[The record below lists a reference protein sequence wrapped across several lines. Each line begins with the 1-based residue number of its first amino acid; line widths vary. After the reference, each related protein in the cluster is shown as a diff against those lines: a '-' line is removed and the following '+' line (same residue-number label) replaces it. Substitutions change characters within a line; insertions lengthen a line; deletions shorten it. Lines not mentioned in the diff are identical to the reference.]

1 MALHRRY
8 KRVATLVLL
17 LLCSVMAFA
26 QDQSITI
33 DVRKATLKQ
42 VFNIIEKQTGYRF
55 SYRNALVDDRKDI
68 TLKRQNT
75 PLRHVLNEVLA
86 GRMLEYSI
94 VPPKTVVISDKAAD
108 KPVARQN
115 NTKFVSGVVCDA
127 NGEPIIG
134 ASVHE
139 EGTKNA
145 TVTNIDGRF
154 ELNVRSES
162 VLTVSYIGFLS
173 KQVKAGENLK
183 IELAEDNKV
192 LEEVVVVGYG
202 TMKKRNLTGAVSSV
216 DASVIQDSH
225 ATNIANAL
233 QGSTS
238 GLTVNRTSGAPEGNA
253 TLQIRGVT
261 TISDTSPL
269 VIIDGVPGDM
279 SMVNPDDVDH
289 ISVLKDAAS
298 AAIYGSRAAAG
309 VILITTKRA
318 KDTDFSISYNS
329 ELGFD
334 SPTTMPRYTGW
345 KRFMEMT
352 NELRYN
358 DNPGGGKN
366 QTYTQD
372 VIDNY
377 LTYNQSNP
385 DKYPITDWD
394 DVLYKKSLFRQT
406 HSVNIMGGGKNVR
419 TKVSFRYDKN
429 NGAYVN
435 RHFERYMARMNN
447 DFNFGKYIE
456 AHLDAHFTYA
466 KKKNPHTNPYA
477 DGARNIPPV
486 YAAFWQNGY
495 YGDVKDG
502 ENAYA
507 KMKEGGSARDNR
519 YMFGAKGEINIK
531 PVDGLKISFVASP
544 NFTFNKIKTFVK
556 QIPYTNAEN
565 PNKVVG
571 YMGGFYT
578 TNLKEERNDSTS
590 ITTQALVN
598 YEKNFGDHHFAAM
611 AGYEYYYMRLENM
624 QGFGNNYELTEY
636 PYLDLSP
643 NDFRNTGGNALEYS
657 YRSLFGRL
665 NYSYAYKYLFEF
677 NLRRDGSSRFAR
689 NSRWATFPSVSL
701 GWVISEEKFMQNIKW
716 LNYLKLRGSYGKL
729 GNERIGSYYPYQAA
743 IDFGTSLIMNNG
755 VPITVTTAA
764 QGKYA
769 VHNISWETTET
780 WDLGLDAHFLNN
792 RLGFSFDL
800 YRKNTKGMLLA
811 LQIPMFMGYANPD
824 VNAGKMHTEGF
835 DMELS
840 WRDKIGDWRYG
851 VAFNL
856 SDYKSVMG
864 DLKGTEF
871 VGAQINREGSEFN
884 HWYGYISEGIYQS
897 QSDVDNSPKL
907 NKNIKVGDL
916 QYRDISGPD
925 GVPDGVI
932 SAEYDR
938 VLLKGSLPRFL
949 YGMNLNVGYKNF
961 DFSMSFQ
968 GVGEQWARKT
978 PTMIEGLSNNW
989 SNFPEV
995 VDGKY
1000 WSSYNSDGQNA
1011 NAIYPRLS
1019 RSNREANYAMSD
1031 FWLYNNWYLRCKNI
1045 SLGYTLPEAV
1055 VKKLAVIK
1063 SMRIYVS
1070 GNDLFCINNGV
1081 KGWDPEVIDAG
1092 YPIMKSLMVGMNIKF

>member
-1 MALHRRY
+1 
-8 KRVATLVLL
+8 
-17 LLCSVMAFA
+17 
-26 QDQSITI
+26 
-33 DVRKATLKQ
+33 
-42 VFNIIEKQTGYRF
+42 
-55 SYRNALVDDRKDI
+55 
-68 TLKRQNT
+68 
-75 PLRHVLNEVLA
+75 
-86 GRMLEYSI
+86 
-94 VPPKTVVISDKAAD
+94 
-108 KPVARQN
+108 
-115 NTKFVSGVVCDA
+115 
-127 NGEPIIG
+127 
-134 ASVHE
+134 
-139 EGTKNA
+139 
-145 TVTNIDGRF
+145 
-154 ELNVRSES
+154 
-162 VLTVSYIGFLS
+162 
-173 KQVKAGENLK
+173 
-183 IELAEDNKV
+183 
-192 LEEVVVVGYG
+192 
-202 TMKKRNLTGAVSSV
+202 
-216 DASVIQDSH
+216 
-225 ATNIANAL
+225 
-233 QGSTS
+233 
-238 GLTVNRTSGAPEGNA
+238 
-253 TLQIRGVT
+253 
-261 TISDTSPL
+261 
-269 VIIDGVPGDM
+269 
-279 SMVNPDDVDH
+279 
-289 ISVLKDAAS
+289 
-298 AAIYGSRAAAG
+298 
-309 VILITTKRA
+309 
-318 KDTDFSISYNS
+318 
-329 ELGFD
+329 
-334 SPTTMPRYTGW
+334 
-345 KRFMEMT
+345 
-352 NELRYN
+352 
-358 DNPGGGKN
+358 
-366 QTYTQD
+366 
-372 VIDNY
+372 
-377 LTYNQSNP
+377 
-385 DKYPITDWD
+385 
-394 DVLYKKSLFRQT
+394 
-406 HSVNIMGGGKNVR
+406 
-419 TKVSFRYDKN
+419 
-429 NGAYVN
+429 
-435 RHFERYMARMNN
+435 
-447 DFNFGKYIE
+447 
-456 AHLDAHFTYA
+456 
-466 KKKNPHTNPYA
+466 
-477 DGARNIPPV
+477 
-486 YAAFWQNGY
+486 
-495 YGDVKDG
+495 
-502 ENAYA
+502 
-507 KMKEGGSARDNR
+507 
-519 YMFGAKGEINIK
+519 
-531 PVDGLKISFVASP
+531 
-544 NFTFNKIKTFVK
+544 
-556 QIPYTNAEN
+556 
-565 PNKVVG
+565 
-571 YMGGFYT
+571 
-578 TNLKEERNDSTS
+578 
-590 ITTQALVN
+590 
-598 YEKNFGDHHFAAM
+598 
-611 AGYEYYYMRLENM
+611 
-624 QGFGNNYELTEY
+624 
-636 PYLDLSP
+636 
-643 NDFRNTGGNALEYS
+643 
-657 YRSLFGRL
+657 
-665 NYSYAYKYLFEF
+665 
-677 NLRRDGSSRFAR
+677 
-689 NSRWATFPSVSL
+689 
-701 GWVISEEKFMQNIKW
+701 
-716 LNYLKLRGSYGKL
+716 
-729 GNERIGSYYPYQAA
+729 
-743 IDFGTSLIMNNG
+743 

-1000 WSSYNSDGQNA
+1000 WSSYNSDEQNA